1 MSRCKTFRSQ
11 LFQSDFSLITL
22 SLTLKMTTAQIVET
36 SVNLTTVLLF
46 GTHSPGRSYSTH
58 LWPNSWLKLFSL
70 TPLYGHLI
78 ITDSLLCPWEN
89 KTLIYIFSKFNPLN
103 TDTPLIQTLTI
114 PPSPQVS
121 VFRGF
126 DCTLKHKTA
135 HCAPVIIETFGEK
148 VAGNWRKRYA
158 SFQVDCS
165 RLYAVFF
172 ATTTLFPRSRAS
184 YFCLARFIF
193 VTPL

>member
-1 MSRCKTFRSQ
+1 MLRNKYYYVIVLLNRIHVNGNSIGLHPERQKLKPPSKIPSVSLRVKVYMSRCKTFRSQ

-114 PPSPQVS
+114 PPSPKSPYSEGLTVLWNIKQ
-121 VFRGF
+121 
-126 DCTLKHKTA
+126 LI
-135 HCAPVIIETFGEK
+135 AP
-148 VAGNWRKRYA
+148 R
-158 SFQVDCS
+158 
-165 RLYAVFF
+165 
-172 ATTTLFPRSRAS
+172 
-184 YFCLARFIF
+184 
-193 VTPL
+193 